1 MKKRSEDLKIV
12 YVDIDELKPNEYNP
26 RKWTNK
32 MIESLKESVKRFGIV
47 DPIIVNSY
55 EERKNVVIGGHF
67 RLEIAK
73 QLGYKK
79 VPVIYVYIDDLEKE
93 KELCLRLNKN
103 LGERD
108 WEKLTNFE
116 LDFLKDVGFDVNE
129 LTFIKELDKLEDV
142 DVEIMT
148 GFEDATDVKSVD
160 TSKVSFIKIGPILVK
175 IEKELVN
182 YFVEYIREKV
192 KKEKTS
198 ETDVVRGLFLRLKE
212 VIESER

>member
-1 MKKRSEDLKIV
+1 MKKKSEDLKIV

-103 LGERD
+103 LGEWD

-148 GFEDATDVKSVD
+148 GFEDATAVKSVD
-160 TSKVSFIKIGPILVK
+160 TSKVSFVKIGPILVK

-182 YFVEYIREKV
+182 YFVKYIRERV
-192 KKEKTS
+192 KEEKIS
-198 ETDVVRGLFLRLKE
+198 ESDVIRELLLKLKE
-212 VIESER
+212 VIENER